1 MLLPAFKQNTV
12 KKKKKGEKIPLLSLL
27 AGLSLAWELSLKL
40 MEVIEHGQR
49 EREKDNDILPKFI
62 AF

>member
-1 MLLPAFKQNTV
+1 
-12 KKKKKGEKIPLLSLL
+12 LLSLL